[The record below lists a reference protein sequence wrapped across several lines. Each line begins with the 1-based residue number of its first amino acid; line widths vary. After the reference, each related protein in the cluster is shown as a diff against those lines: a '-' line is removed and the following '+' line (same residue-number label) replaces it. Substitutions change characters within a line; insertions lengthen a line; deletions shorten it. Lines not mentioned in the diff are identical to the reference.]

1 MPWNLWGMIHYLIMI
16 ALQINSAENLREELI
31 QSFIASISSSLEVGE
46 LNLSKRGSKNIYQR
60 VSFMKTSFQLRSKKS
75 I

>member
-46 LNLSKRGSKNIYQR
+46 LNLSNRGSKNIY
-60 VSFMKTSFQLRSKKS
+60 
-75 I
+75 

>member
-1 MPWNLWGMIHYLIMI
+1 MI

>member
-60 VSFMKTSFQLRSKKS
+60 VSFVKTSFQLRSKKS

>member
-75 I
+75 F

>member
-31 QSFIASISSSLEVGE
+31 QSFIASITSSLEVGE

-60 VSFMKTSFQLRSKKS
+60 VSFMKTSFQLPSKKS